1 MNSGKIKWYDNKKGF
16 GIVIDSNSNNEIFV
30 HHSNFDK
37 TKNKFVTLEE
47 NELIHYNLDTISN
60 RETAINIRCDEKKN
74 TNNYI
79 KFNKKIRN
87 TTNFNPSHSPTDMR
101 IMVHNSKDKYD
112 RTVTARDVIFVKN
125 LFHKEDDIFNK
136 LKNEIENANIN
147 QDDLW
152 KSWHGES
159 HFIADDHLDWKNKC
173 PTFNQVL
180 LKISEYFDMKIKA
193 TRLNYYRDS
202 KEWKPFHHDAAAVKN
217 DKAKT
222 QNFTVAI
229 SFGLEREVA
238 FEHAKSGVVIS
249 MPVDDGSVYVFSKDV
264 NIIWKHGI
272 RQMKDEDYV
281 EEGRF
286 SIIAWGWKEMID

>member
-47 NELIHYNLDTISN
+47 NELIHYNLDIISN

-74 TNNYI
+74 TNNFI

-125 LFHKEDDIFNK
+125 LFAKEDDIFNK
-136 LKNEIENANIN
+136 LKNEIENADIN
-147 QDDLW
+147 QNDL
-152 KSWHGES
+152 
-159 HFIADDHLDWKNKC
+159 
-173 PTFNQVL
+173 
-180 LKISEYFDMKIKA
+180 
-193 TRLNYYRDS
+193 
-202 KEWKPFHHDAAAVKN
+202 
-217 DKAKT
+217 
-222 QNFTVAI
+222 
-229 SFGLEREVA
+229 
-238 FEHAKSGVVIS
+238 
-249 MPVDDGSVYVFSKDV
+249 
-264 NIIWKHGI
+264 
-272 RQMKDEDYV
+272 
-281 EEGRF
+281 
-286 SIIAWGWKEMID
+286 